1 MTPNTTVVV
10 FTGLSSLA
18 GVAAGN
24 VAVVLANATGASVT
38 GDVDD
43 AIAAGA
49 AVVTARA
56 VVTATAV
63 VAAPGAVVVVLSAP
77 YAATPK
83 PSGPRQRTAPTTS
96 LAPTHMVVEFC
107 DRVFT
112 IPRH

>member
-18 GVAAGN
+18 GVAAGS
-24 VAVVLANATGASVT
+24 VAVVLAKATGASVT
-38 GDVDD
+38 GDVDE

-49 AVVTARA
+49 
-56 VVTATAV
+56 V
-63 VAAPGAVVVVLSAP
+63 VATVAIVVVAPGAVVVVLSAP

-83 PSGPRQRTAPTTS
+83 PSGPRQRTAPTTN
-96 LAPTHMVVEFC
+96 LAPAHMVVEFC